1 MFTVFLGD
9 NEMEDALT
17 TVGGRL
23 FQMQACCEVFSLV
36 RDTTSLLDE

>member
-9 NEMEDALT
+9 KEMDDALT

-23 FQMQACCEVFSLV
+23 FQMQVVAKSLV
-36 RDTTSLLDE
+36 LFGAPPAC